1 MGGAA
6 GAADSSTGM
15 ACQAVIAEIIDFS
28 MLFLH
33 LGLVM
38 LMTAKAGV
46 GVVVIVGMT
55 ELALLVGPAVIQR
68 ERVTKTRWFPGI
80 RIMAG
85 RTLAAEM
92 IRGLVPAVAG
102 NAVRCPCRA
111 VIEGRRQPGTRAVA
125 GRTLPRIMV
134 RRLVAVMA
142 RIIVIQPA
150 RNVRLSSLRL
160 TLRRIFPIPKSVM
173 TPKNEIVYT
182 PARDSRLAFVTSK
195 IEEQSRKKL
204 MMIR

>member
-1 MGGAA
+1 
-6 GAADSSTGM
+6 M
-15 ACQAVIAEIIDFS
+15 ARNAVITEIIDFS

-38 LMTAKAGV
+38 LMAVIAGV
-46 GVVVIVGMT
+46 CVVVIVGMT
-55 ELALLVGPAVIQR
+55 ELALLVGSAVIQR

-92 IRGLVPAVAG
+92 VRWLVPAVAG

-111 VIEGRRQPGTRAVA
+111 VIKGRRQPGTRAVT
-125 GRTLPRIMV
+125 GRTLSRIMV

-142 RIIVIQPA
+142 GNTVRRPGRIMIKCRRQPGIRA
-150 RNVRLSSLRL
+150 VASRTLPRIMVRWL
-160 TLRRIFPIPKSVM
+160 
-173 TPKNEIVYT
+173 VYQ
-182 PARDSRLAFVTSK
+182 VTAVA
-195 IEEQSRKKL
+195 IL
-204 MMIR
+204 CNCT